1 MYRKLAR
8 GEELS
13 EEELKR
19 LEYLESE
26 KMKRLRKQIEELLI
40 KGEDKLTDEEKFR
53 LYSLQ
58 RELLTLELE

>member
-8 GEELS
+8 GEGLT

-58 RELLTLELE
+58 RELLTL

>member
-8 GEELS
+8 GEGLT

-26 KMKRLRKQIEELLI
+26 KMKRLRK
-40 KGEDKLTDEEKFR
+40 
-53 LYSLQ
+53 
-58 RELLTLELE
+58 